1 MVEVILFDVDGV
13 LLSEERYFDASA
25 LTVWEI
31 MYSENYLGLDHGK
44 HKVAIQDDEVDYI
57 RSIVFQNDDILSFY
71 KSCGLNANWDMIYLS
86 VAYQLIRILEHI
98 KLTHSSEIETWL
110 TNEINRDVLL
120 QIAKSLKETEISLDF
135 TTLIDDFSSA
145 EKDKAGLFHRLNEI
159 AKERLDVDHSILGEK
174 GEFWDLCEHV
184 SQEWYVGDDF
194 VLESTGRPSVQRGKT
209 GFLSQ
214 EKTICSKEEIEQLF
228 QELTAKGI
236 RIGIGTGRPKLETI
250 EPFKFLNWMPYFE
263 KENIVTADDVLNAE
277 RSKNDGKALS
287 KPHPY
292 TYIHGFYHKQKS
304 VDECLQESLPL
315 KNGKE
320 LWIVGD
326 SLADLLAAQAIG
338 ATFVAVLTG
347 LTGQEARAEFEEYK
361 ADYILDDV
369 LQLKEIL

>member
-31 MYSENYLGLDHGK
+31 MYSEKYLGLDHGK
-44 HKVAIQDDEVDYI
+44 HKVAIQDDEIDHI

-98 KLTHSSEIETWL
+98 KPTHSSDIQHWL
-110 TNEINRDVLL
+110 TNEINRDILL
-120 QIAKSLKETEISLDF
+120 QIAKHVKDTEIALDF
-135 TTLIDDFSSA
+135 TTLIHDFSQA
-145 EKDKAGLFHRLNEI
+145 EKNKAGLFQRLNEI
-159 AKERLDVDHSILGEK
+159 ANERLGVEHSILGEK

-194 VLESTGRPSVQRGKT
+194 VLESTGRPSVQIGKA

-214 EKTICSKEEIEQLF
+214 EKTICPKGEIEQLF
-228 QELTAKGI
+228 QQLTTKGI

-250 EPFKFLNWMPYFE
+250 EPFKFLNWLPYF
-263 KENIVTADDVLNAE
+263 KQENIVTADDVLDAE
-277 RSKNDGKALS
+277 RSKADGKALS

-304 VDECLQESLPL
+304 VDECLQENLPL

-326 SLADLLAAQAIG
+326 SLADLLAARAIG

-369 LQLKEIL
+369 LQLTEIL

>member
-57 RSIVFQNDDILSFY
+57 RSIVFQNDEILSFY

-86 VAYQLIRILEHI
+86 VAYQLVRILEYI

-110 TNEINRDVLL
+110 TNEINRDILL

-159 AKERLDVDHSILGEK
+159 ANERLGVEHSILGEK

-184 SQEWYVGDDF
+184 SQE
-194 VLESTGRPSVQRGKT
+194 R
-209 GFLSQ
+209 
-214 EKTICSKEEIEQLF
+214 
-228 QELTAKGI
+228 
-236 RIGIGTGRPKLETI
+236 
-250 EPFKFLNWMPYFE
+250 
-263 KENIVTADDVLNAE
+263 
-277 RSKNDGKALS
+277 
-287 KPHPY
+287 
-292 TYIHGFYHKQKS
+292 
-304 VDECLQESLPL
+304 
-315 KNGKE
+315 
-320 LWIVGD
+320 
-326 SLADLLAAQAIG
+326 
-338 ATFVAVLTG
+338 
-347 LTGQEARAEFEEYK
+347 
-361 ADYILDDV
+361 
-369 LQLKEIL
+369 